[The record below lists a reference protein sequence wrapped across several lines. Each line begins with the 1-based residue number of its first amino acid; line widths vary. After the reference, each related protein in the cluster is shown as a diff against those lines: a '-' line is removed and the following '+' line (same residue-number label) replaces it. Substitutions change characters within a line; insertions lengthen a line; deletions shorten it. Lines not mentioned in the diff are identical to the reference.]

1 MNPYSRK
8 PPPQTLDAIVIGA
21 GHNGLTCAC
30 YLARTGL
37 KVAVFERRHLVGGA
51 AVTEE
56 FHPGFRNSTASYTV
70 SLLDNEVSRDLRLAE
85 HGLRIVER
93 PMQNFLPLPD
103 GDALRAG
110 PTLAHTV
117 AELQRFSR
125 RDAERLPHYFAM
137 LERAVAFLRAQLKRT
152 PPTDLKRIGD
162 LWSALTL
169 GREFRSLPRPTQH
182 EIHELFT
189 RSAGE
194 ILDGWFESEPVKAL
208 FGFDSIV
215 GSYASPYTPG
225 SGYVLLH
232 HAFGEVNGRSGVWGH
247 ALGGM
252 GAITQAMAR
261 EAERLGVHIELEAPV
276 RRVLTEG
283 TQKGATATGIE
294 LEDGRV
300 FRAPRIAANVGP
312 KLLFLKLVERATLPE
327 EFVTRIERFRVG
339 SAVFRMNVALS
350 ELPHFAGAPQRASA
364 APATAAAP
372 AWPPGAH
379 LGAGI
384 IIAPSLR
391 YMDRA
396 HASAR
401 LAGMSEEPIVEMLIP
416 STLDDSLAP
425 AGAHVASLFAQHFD
439 YTLPEGRSWHDARE
453 PAADRIIDTVT
464 QHAPNFRASIIAR
477 SSLSPLD
484 LEERL
489 ALTGG
494 DIFHGALGLDQLWA
508 ARPALGYADYRTPI
522 RGLYLCGSGA
532 HPGGGVTGL
541 PGFNAARA
549 MLRRPRW

>member
-1 MNPYSRK
+1 VTLSSCK
-8 PPPQTLDAIVIGA
+8 PPPQLLDAIVVGA

-30 YLARTGL
+30 YLARAGL
-37 KVAVFERRHLVGGA
+37 RVAIFERRQVVGGA

-70 SLLDNEVSRDLRLAE
+70 SLLDPQVIADLRLGE

-93 PMQNFLPLPD
+93 PMQNFLPLPG

-110 PTLAHTV
+110 PTLAHTC
-117 AELQRFSR
+117 AEVQRFSAH
-125 RDAERLPHYFAM
+125 DADRLPQYVAM
-137 LERAVAFLRAQLKRT
+137 LGRAVAFLRTHLKRT

-162 LWSALTL
+162 LWSALAL
-169 GREFRSLPRPTQH
+169 GREFRALPRATQH

-194 ILDGWFESEPVKAL
+194 VLDGWFESNPVKAL

-261 EAERLGVHIELEAPV
+261 EAERLGVHVELDAPV
-276 RRVLTEG
+276 RRVLTNRTRAG
-283 TQKGATATGIE
+283 PTATGIE

-312 KLLFLKLVERATLPE
+312 KLLFLKLLERADLPE
-327 EFVTRIERFRVG
+327 DFLARIGRFRVG

-350 ELPHFAGAPQRASA
+350 QLPHFPAA
-364 APATAAAP
+364 APPTRKAAASPASP
-372 AWPPGAH
+372 AWPPDAH

-401 LAGMSEEPIVEMLIP
+401 LAGMSEEPIVELLIP

-425 AGAHVASLFAQHFD
+425 RGAHVASLFAQHFD
-439 YTLPEGRSWHDARE
+439 YTLPDGRSWHDARE
-453 PAADRIIDTVT
+453 QAAERIVDTVT
-464 QHAPNFRASIIAR
+464 RYAPDFRSSIVAR

-508 ARPALGYADYRTPI
+508 ARPALGYADYRTPV

-549 MLRRPRW
+549 MLRRRG